1 MNILHNLLSTW
12 EVCIHGN
19 SSSFCFLAKLVLL
32 FCPDPL
38 LASSCSPKLNT
49 KLVRCETPV
58 VKIYHLCPCHH
69 SNYCSSLESYLISFW
84 FKFCHLCPR
93 CGPSYNRVLLLTSVS
108 QRPESEWEAPKAAL
122 LGSPRAASSLFPG
135 TALMFRW
142 NRE

>member
-19 SSSFCFLAKLVLL
+19 SSSFCFPAKLVLL
-32 FCPDPL
+32 FYPDPL
-38 LASSCSPKLNT
+38 LASPCSPKLKT

-69 SNYCSSLESYLISFW
+69 SNYRSSLESYLISFW
-84 FKFCHLCPR
+84 FKFCHLCPS

-108 QRPESEWEAPKAAL
+108 QMPESELEASQQHCLAPQELPAACFQGQL
-122 LGSPRAASSLFPG
+122 
-135 TALMFRW
+135 
-142 NRE
+142 